1 MKTLTCSYGKT
12 FKISM
17 TEQKGEPIMVI
28 DADIKDYVIHIGS
41 DSGTYDFPK
50 TVVVNDKLYLNR
62 TLKDEL
68 LETLEEFIETTYIQN
83 PEATEN
89 ARGFKCLNPK
99 DIYGNTISIQ
109 ESSNM
114 DPAIWFG
121 VSLETSSVLVWQDNQ
136 LKPFK
141 YPSYHVMLQDR
152 LHLKMP
158 QAKKLKKMIIN
169 LWKKYEEVKEQTA

>member
-1 MKTLTCSYGKT
+1 MKKLTCSYGKT

-17 TEQKGEPIMVI
+17 IEQKGEPIMVI

-41 DSGTYDFPK
+41 DAGTYDFPGN
-50 TVVVNDKLYLNR
+50 VVVNDKLYLNR
-62 TLKDEL
+62 KLKDEL
-68 LETLEEFIETTYIQN
+68 LGTLEEFIETTYIQN
-83 PEATEN
+83 PEAKEN
-89 ARGFKCLNPK
+89 ARGFKCLNPI

-121 VSLETSSVLVWQDNQ
+121 VNLKTSSVLVWKDNE
-136 LKPFK
+136 LKPFE
-141 YPSYHVMLQDR
+141 YPSFHVMLKDR

-158 QAKKLKKMIIN
+158 QAKKFKKMIIG
-169 LWKKYEEVKEQTA
+169 LWKKYEEEKNLS